1 VTLPAAMPDSVPG
14 SGDQERRCGVD
25 SVPSSPGTLAPV
37 GIPAPESEGSG
48 GSSVQ
53 MAQLDAARPHS
64 GSSEGNQLLKQGIA
78 LQPLLEIGDRSAVGY
93 EVLRRPLHGPSQ
105 PVEDFARALELV
117 PIVNPAVLV
126 VPADERLFL
135 DVGEDLPAMTAAA
148 GVMPA
153 ELVWLLPA
161 RRPDESPARSLE
173 RAHWLSK
180 MGFALALDEIDVSS
194 LASAEVAE
202 LQPAFAM
209 LQGSF
214 ADRIRAE
221 PRARAE
227 VAALMSYFGRLGTRI
242 VVRKVDDEH
251 AAQLWIELGQQV
263 GIGTYLHP
271 PVVLDP
277 WLAEAGDQVVNRS
290 WFRER
295 SVRVLGRHDR
305 ERIPVSYSPL
315 SSSKVAADDREFA
328 RALGNAA
335 RTLQAEHDPLHIL
348 ETVAELLPRVLP
360 VDRLAIFEAD
370 WNHYTLRPLVVKG
383 EGLEGLADVDDLMD
397 TGITGWAF
405 LRGEPYNCGDTFT
418 HAEAAHIPGSTGGR
432 YDESIV
438 VIPLIA
444 GDQRL
449 GALDVW
455 RDGLDRFSEEEV
467 ERCALIG
474 YLAAAAWRN
483 AQLYSE
489 LEQRV
494 LTDKLTGLLNKRW
507 WDELAPRE
515 AAQALRMGSE
525 LAILLVDLDHFKRV
539 NDTCGHAVGD
549 VTLRNAARV
558 LAGAVRSGD
567 AAVRFGGDEFLL
579 VLHGAD
585 ARGAERVAEM
595 VRKTLAALPPTCAG
609 LGSVTASI
617 GVALFPTHGPSLEE
631 VVHEADLAMYRAKAR
646 GRDQVVVFRPD

>member
-1 VTLPAAMPDSVPG
+1 MGET
-14 SGDQERRCGVD
+14 
-25 SVPSSPGTLAPV
+25 T
-37 GIPAPESEGSG
+37 PESEGSG
-48 GSSVQ
+48 GRSTQ
-53 MAQLDAARPHS
+53 MAEVVASRPGSARGETPDRS
-64 GSSEGNQLLKQGIA
+64 QRGIA

-93 EVLRRPLHGPSQ
+93 EVLRRPRAGDSS
-105 PVEDFARALELV
+105 PVADFEQALELV
-117 PIVNPAVLV
+117 PVVNPAVLV
-126 VPADERLFL
+126 LPAIEQLFTEL
-135 DVGEDLPAMTAAA
+135 GNDLLAMTAAA

-153 ELVWLLPA
+153 ELVWLLPVRPPDG
-161 RRPDESPARSLE
+161 RRGPQLE
-173 RAHWLSK
+173 RARWLAE
-180 MGFALALDEIDVSS
+180 MGFGLALDDVDVAS
-194 LASAEVAE
+194 LADAE
-202 LQPAFAM
+202 LADLQPTFA
-209 LQGSF
+209 LLWAGL
-214 ADRIRAE
+214 AERVLAE

-227 VAALMSYFGRLGTRI
+227 VGALMSYFGRLGTRT
-242 VVRKVDDEH
+242 VVRRVDDERSC
-251 AAQLWIELGQQV
+251 QLWLELGLKFGV
-263 GIGTYLHP
+263 GHYLHP

-277 WLAEAGDQVVNRS
+277 LLAEPGDEIVNRS

-295 SVRVLGRHDR
+295 AVRVLGRQDAESLAISH
-305 ERIPVSYSPL
+305 SPL
-315 SSSKVAADDREFA
+315 PATSAGTDDREFA
-328 RALGNAA
+328 RALAEAA
-335 RTLQAEHDPLHIL
+335 RTLQAEHDPRRIL
-348 ETVAELLPRVLP
+348 ETVAELLPRVVR
-360 VDRLAIFEAD
+360 VDRLALFQAD
-370 WNHYTLRPLVVKG
+370 WASYTLRPVIAVG
-383 EGLEGLADVDDLMD
+383 EGLEGLDEVDDLMD

-405 LRGEPYNCGDTFT
+405 LRGEPYSSGDTFA
-418 HAEAAHIPGSTGGR
+418 HAEAAHVPGSAGGR

-444 GDQRL
+444 GDHRL

-455 RDGLDRFSEEEV
+455 RDGLDQFSEEDV

-515 AAQALRMGSE
+515 AAQALRTGTE
-525 LAILLVDLDHFKRV
+525 LAILVVDLDHFKRV

-585 ARGAERVAEM
+585 AHGAGRVAES
-595 VRKTLAALPPTCAG
+595 VRETLAALPPTCEG
-609 LGSVTASI
+609 LGAVTASI
-617 GVALFPTHGPSLEE
+617 GVALFPSHGPSLEE

>member
-1 VTLPAAMPDSVPG
+1 MG
-14 SGDQERRCGVD
+14 G
-25 SVPSSPGTLAPV
+25 
-37 GIPAPESEGSG
+37 PAPESEGSG
-48 GSSVQ
+48 RFS
-53 MAQLDAARPHS
+53 AQVADAGAARPLPHTG
-64 GSSEGNQLLKQGIA
+64 GSNGLLRAGIA

-93 EVLRRPLHGPSQ
+93 EVLRRPRHRAPQ
-105 PVEDFARALELV
+105 PVDDFARALELV
-117 PIVNPAVLV
+117 PVVNPAVLV
-126 VPADERLFL
+126 VPADEPLFL
-135 DVGEDLPAMTAAA
+135 GLGEDLPAMTAAA

-161 RRPDESPARSLE
+161 RRPDESPGPHVE
-173 RAHWLSK
+173 RARWLSQ
-180 MGFALALDEIDVSS
+180 MGFGLALDGVDVSC
-194 LASAEVAE
+194 LAGAE
-202 LQPAFAM
+202 LADLPLAFAM

-214 ADRIRAE
+214 AERIRAE

-242 VVRKVDDEH
+242 VVRQVDDEH

-263 GIGTYLHP
+263 GTGTYLHS

-277 WLAEAGDQVVNRS
+277 WIAEEGDEIVNRS
-290 WFRER
+290 WFRQR
-295 SVRVLGRHDR
+295 SVRVLGRPER
-305 ERIPVSYSPL
+305 ERPPVSYSPL
-315 SSSKVAADDREFA
+315 PSSNGAADDREFA
-328 RALGNAA
+328 RALGDAA
-335 RTLQAEHDPLHIL
+335 RALQAEHDPRRIL
-348 ETVAELLPRVLP
+348 ETVAELLPRMLP

-370 WNHYTLRPLVVKG
+370 WDHYTLRPLLVKG
-383 EGLEGLADVDDLMD
+383 EGLEGLSDIDDLMG

-418 HAEAAHIPGSTGGR
+418 HAEAAHVPGSTGGQL
-432 YDESIV
+432 DESIV

-449 GALDVW
+449 GVLDVW
-455 RDGLDRFSEEEV
+455 RDGLDRFSEEDV

-515 AAQALRMGSE
+515 AAQALRTGSE

-595 VRKTLAALPPTCAG
+595 VRKTLAALPPTCEG

-646 GRDQVVVFRPD
+646 GRDQVVVFRAD

>member
-1 VTLPAAMPDSVPG
+1 MGEPT
-14 SGDQERRCGVD
+14 
-25 SVPSSPGTLAPV
+25 
-37 GIPAPESEGSG
+37 PESEGSG
-48 GSSVQ
+48 GTSAQ
-53 MAQLDAARPHS
+53 MARLDLSRLDS
-64 GSSEGNQLLKQGIA
+64 GGNGGAGLVKEGVA

-93 EVLRRPLHGPSQ
+93 EVLRRPPKSRRD
-105 PVEDFARALELV
+105 PVADFARTLEMV
-117 PIVNPAVLV
+117 PLVNPAVLL
-126 VPADERLFL
+126 VPADEQLFSE
-135 DVGEDLPAMTAAA
+135 VGDTLLAMTAAA

-153 ELVWLLPA
+153 ELVWLMPA
-161 RRPDESPARSLE
+161 QETAGETGRVIE
-173 RAHWLSK
+173 RARWLTQN
-180 MGFALALDEIDVSS
+180 GFGLALDGLGIAS
-194 LASAEVAE
+194 LADAKLAD
-202 LQPAFAM
+202 LNPNFAM
-209 LQGSF
+209 LWSGF
-214 ADRIRAE
+214 AERLLAE

-227 VAALMSYFGRLGTRI
+227 VAALMSYFGRLGTRV
-242 VVRKVDDEH
+242 VVRRVDDER
-251 AAQLWIELGQQV
+251 AAQLWLELGLQV
-263 GIGTYLHP
+263 GIGNWLHP

-277 WLAEAGDQVVNRS
+277 WIAEPGDEVVNRS

-295 SVRVLGRHDR
+295 AVRVLGRHGG
-305 ERIPVSYSPL
+305 ERIPVSFAPL
-315 SSSKVAADDREFA
+315 PTGNAAADDREFA
-328 RALGNAA
+328 RALAEAA
-335 RTLQAEHDPLHIL
+335 RSLQGEHDSGAIL
-348 ETVAELLPRVLP
+348 DTVADLLPRVVP
-360 VDRLAIFEAD
+360 VDRLAIFQAD
-370 WNHYTLRPLVVKG
+370 WDSYTLRPLVVVG
-383 EGLEGLADVDDLMD
+383 EGLEGLADVDDLMGA
-397 TGITGWAF
+397 GITGWAF
-405 LRGEPYNCGDTFT
+405 LRGEPYNCGDTFA
-418 HAEAAHIPGSTGGR
+418 HAEAAHVPGSAGGR
-432 YDESIV
+432 YDESLL

-474 YLAAAAWRN
+474 FLAAAAWRN

-515 AAQALRMGSE
+515 AAQALRTGSE

-585 ARGAERVAEM
+585 ARGAERVAET
-595 VRKTLAALPPTCAG
+595 VRKTLADLPATCEG
-609 LGSVTASI
+609 LGAVTASI
-617 GVALFPTHGPSLEE
+617 GVALFPTHGPSLDE

-646 GRDQVVVFRPD
+646 GRDQVVVFRPT